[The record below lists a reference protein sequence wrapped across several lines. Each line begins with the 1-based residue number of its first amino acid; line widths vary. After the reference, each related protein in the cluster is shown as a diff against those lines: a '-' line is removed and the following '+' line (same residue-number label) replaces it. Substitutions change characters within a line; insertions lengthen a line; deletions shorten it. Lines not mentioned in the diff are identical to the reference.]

1 MQKNSVSG
9 RQKLHIFP
17 TRHSLGTPTFYI
29 CIKKQFHRTWT
40 QNKPYQTERFQQFEA
55 MISLEQK
62 KAKTRHDTNLLRGI
76 HCKKITNCLY
86 KTSFEKLSSVA
97 LGCRTGLSL
106 SSFCERLLTSL
117 FTFLL
122 IRSRGQV

>member
-55 MISLEQK
+55 MISLEQNGK
-62 KAKTRHDTNLLRGI
+62 RKQGMTRI
-76 HCKKITNCLY
+76 C
-86 KTSFEKLSSVA
+86 
-97 LGCRTGLSL
+97 
-106 SSFCERLLTSL
+106 
-117 FTFLL
+117 
-122 IRSRGQV
+122 